1 MLIFIDHAVFV
12 YIYAKQFIYT
22 ITLTSFHNN
31 LAFFFFFFFF
41 QKFPL
46 INKVYACGPHLNAFK
61 KGLQV
66 FTSDETCQSN
76 DIQQNVICHD

>member
-31 LAFFFFFFFF
+31 LAFFP
-41 QKFPL
+41 QTFPL
-46 INKVYACGPHLNAFK
+46 INKVYACGSHLNAFK

-66 FTSDETCQSN
+66 FTSD
-76 DIQQNVICHD
+76 